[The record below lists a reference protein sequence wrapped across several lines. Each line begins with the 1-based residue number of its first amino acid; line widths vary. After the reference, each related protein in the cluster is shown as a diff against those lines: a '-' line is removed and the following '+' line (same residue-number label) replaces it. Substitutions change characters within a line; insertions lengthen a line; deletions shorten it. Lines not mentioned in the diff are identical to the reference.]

1 MQTEKFTKPSN
12 SGMQEGDQPKFQS
25 FEDVKKGMNRQQRRA
40 YDKKAKGL
48 TEEQLAELNKKIVEG
63 NISSGVTKS
72 WNKAITIATIAGI
85 DFCTEKLYTDYISKI
100 DEEGISRKDREK
112 LIEKMLSDW
121 RSAYLQLVIRR
132 EKQKQA
138 AEASSEEAK
147 NT

>member
-1 MQTEKFTKPSN
+1 MQMEKNTKPSN
-12 SGMQEGDQPKFQS
+12 SGIQDGDQPKFQS
-25 FEDVKKGMNRQQRRA
+25 FEDVKAGMNRQQRRA

-72 WNKAITIATIAGI
+72 WNNAITIATIAGI

-100 DEEGISRKDREK
+100 DEEGISKKDREK

-121 RSAYLQLVIRR
+121 RSEYLRLVVRR
-132 EKQKQA
+132 ERQMQA
-138 AEASSEEAK
+138 QESEKSE
-147 NT
+147 

>member
-1 MQTEKFTKPSN
+1 MQREKFTTPSN

-25 FEDVKKGMNRQQRRA
+25 FENVKAGMNRQQRRA

-63 NISSGVTKS
+63 NIASGITKS
-72 WNKAITIATIAGI
+72 WNNAIALATIAGI

-100 DEEGISRKDREK
+100 DEEGISKKDRDK

-121 RSAYLQLVIRR
+121 RSAYLQLVIRK

-138 AEASSEEAK
+138 SESEK
-147 NT
+147 SE

>member
-1 MQTEKFTKPSN
+1 MQTEKFMKPST
-12 SGMQEGDQPKFQS
+12 SDMQDGDQPKFQS
-25 FEDVKKGMNRQQRRA
+25 FEDVKNGMNRQQRRA

-48 TEEQLAELNKKIVEG
+48 TEAQKEELNKQIVEG
-63 NISSGVTKS
+63 NIASGVTKS
-72 WNKAITIATIAGI
+72 WNNAITLATIAGI

-138 AEASSEEAK
+138 AESEKSE
-147 NT
+147 

>member
-40 YDKKAKGL
+40 YDKKARGL
-48 TEEQLAELNKKIVEG
+48 TAEQLAELDKKIVEG
-63 NISSGVTKS
+63 NVTSGVTSS
-72 WNKAITIATIAGI
+72 WNKAITLATIAGI

-100 DEEGISRKDREK
+100 DEEGISKKDREK

-121 RSAYLQLVIRR
+121 RSAYLQLVIKR

-138 AEASSEEAK
+138 IEAEKSE
-147 NT
+147 

>member
-12 SGMQEGDQPKFQS
+12 SGMQEGEQPKFQS

-63 NISSGVTKS
+63 NIASGVTKS
-72 WNKAITIATIAGI
+72 WNNAITLATIAGI

-100 DEEGISRKDREK
+100 DENGISKKDRDA

-121 RSAYLQLVIRR
+121 RSAYLQLVIRK

-138 AEASSEEAK
+138 SEAEKSE
-147 NT
+147 

>member
-1 MQTEKFTKPSN
+1 MEKNTKPSN
-12 SGMQEGDQPKFQS
+12 SGIQDGDQPKFQS
-25 FEDVKKGMNRQQRRA
+25 FEDVKAGMNRQQRRA

-63 NISSGVTKS
+63 NIASGVTKS

-100 DEEGISRKDREK
+100 DEDGISKKDREK

-121 RSAYLQLVIRR
+121 RSAYLKLVVRR
-132 EKQKQA
+132 EKQKQSV
-138 AEASSEEAK
+138 ESEKSE
-147 NT
+147 

>member
-1 MQTEKFTKPSN
+1 MQTGKFTRPRN
-12 SGMQEGDQPKFQS
+12 SGIQDGDQPKFQS
-25 FEDVKKGMNRQQRRA
+25 FEDVKAGMNRQQRRA

-63 NISSGVTKS
+63 NIASGVTKS
-72 WNKAITIATIAGI
+72 WNNAITLATIAGV

-112 LIEKMLSDW
+112 LIEKLLSDW
-121 RSAYLQLVIRR
+121 RAAYLQLVIRK

-138 AEASSEEAK
+138 AEEKESE
-147 NT
+147 